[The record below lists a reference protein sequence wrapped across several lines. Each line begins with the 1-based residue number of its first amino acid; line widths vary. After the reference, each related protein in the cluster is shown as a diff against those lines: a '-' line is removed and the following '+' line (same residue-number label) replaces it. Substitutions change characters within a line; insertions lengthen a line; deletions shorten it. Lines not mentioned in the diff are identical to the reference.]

1 MVRLEEVRMNQEA
14 IHLEKY
20 LRTLRDRIEH
30 EIGDGKREECPAIYI
45 IEAALDTVESS
56 TSAEIAYDL
65 GLPSSLPDREWCKNC
80 GACKR

>member
-1 MVRLEEVRMNQEA
+1 MNLEA

-30 EIGDGKREECPAIYI
+30 EVGDDHHNECPAIYI

-56 TSAEIAYDL
+56 TSAEISYDL
-65 GLPSSLPDREWCKNC
+65 GLPSVLPAREWCNGC
-80 GACKR
+80 GACRR